1 VTDRRPIEE
10 SKPVGD
16 DGRPGGTTS
25 WRRSI
30 TELGTQMDSYYGRP
44 IVKEPVWQP
53 EIPWYFWTGGIA
65 GASSVLHGIARLAGN
80 ETLAKRSLL
89 IGAAADVASPLLL
102 VSDLGRPERFLHMMR
117 MFKVTSPM
125 SVGSWILAAS
135 GGVITLPAA
144 AAATGS
150 RWRIARAAEPV
161 AAALGLPLATYT
173 GVLLANS
180 VVPVWSEARRELPLV
195 FAAGAGASAGA
206 AATLVTPASHA
217 GPARRLAIGAAV
229 VELAAVEVMKRR
241 LGRLGDPYRSGRP
254 HAFGRAAKLLTGA
267 GAGLLA
273 ASRRRPLQLAGAAMI
288 VGGAVCERWSV
299 YSAGF
304 PSAEDPAY
312 TVELQRSRMGGSPH
326 SG

>member
-1 VTDRRPIEE
+1 MT
-10 SKPVGD
+10 G
-16 DGRPGGTTS
+16 DGRRRGPGEE
-25 WRRSI
+25 RMVPKERPR
-30 TELGTQMDSYYGRP
+30 SYYGRP
-44 IVKEPVWQP
+44 VIEKPTWTWEV
-53 EIPWYFWTGGIA
+53 PWYLFAGGLAGGSATLGFVASATGNRPLARRAWLIAFAGI
-65 GASSVLHGIARLAGN
+65 GASPA
-80 ETLAKRSLL
+80 LL
-89 IGAAADVASPLLL
+89 IA
-102 VSDLGRPERFLHMMR
+102 DLGRPERFLNMLR
-117 MFKVTSPM
+117 VFKITSPM

>member
-1 VTDRRPIEE
+1 MT
-10 SKPVGD
+10 G
-16 DGRPGGTTS
+16 DGRRRGPGEE
-25 WRRSI
+25 RMVPKERPR
-30 TELGTQMDSYYGRP
+30 SYYGRP
-44 IVKEPVWQP
+44 VIEKPTWTWEV
-53 EIPWYFWTGGIA
+53 PWYLFAGGLAGGSATLGFVASATGNRPLARRAWLIAFAGI
-65 GASSVLHGIARLAGN
+65 GASPA
-80 ETLAKRSLL
+80 LL
-89 IGAAADVASPLLL
+89 IA
-102 VSDLGRPERFLHMMR
+102 DLGRPERFLNMLR
-117 MFKVTSPM
+117 VFKVTSPM

-229 VELAAVEVMKRR
+229 AELAAVEVMKRR

>member
-1 VTDRRPIEE
+1 MT
-10 SKPVGD
+10 G
-16 DGRPGGTTS
+16 DGRRRGPGEE
-25 WRRSI
+25 RMVPKERPR
-30 TELGTQMDSYYGRP
+30 SYYGRP
-44 IVKEPVWQP
+44 VIEKPTWTWEV
-53 EIPWYFWTGGIA
+53 PWYLFAGGLAGGSATLGFVASATGNRPLARRAWLIAFAGI
-65 GASSVLHGIARLAGN
+65 GASPA
-80 ETLAKRSLL
+80 LL
-89 IGAAADVASPLLL
+89 IA
-102 VSDLGRPERFLHMMR
+102 DLGRPERFLNMLR
-117 MFKVTSPM
+117 VFKVTSPM

-206 AATLVTPASHA
+206 TATLITPASHA

-241 LGRLGDPYRSGRP
+241 LGRIGDPYRSGRP

-288 VGGAVCERWSV
+288 AGGAVCERWSV